1 LAALSRRW
9 IAAAL
14 LVAAPCAWAES
25 LTERID
31 AHIAQPRFAA
41 ASWGIAVVSLDD
53 GHTVYAHDEGRLL
66 LPASTAKLY
75 TAAFALDRL
84 GAEYRTRTD
93 VVTAGSVVRGR
104 LHGSLVLRGR
114 GDPTLSGDEWAER
127 LAAQISERG
136 IRRVDGAVIGDD
148 TVFSGPAIGSGWEAS
163 DLQAAYGAG
172 PGGLDIDENTMTVA
186 VSQSGVDVAPG
197 DAAVTIAAAPPQ
209 PQDGLELYRA
219 PGSSTLHVLGGITEG
234 TAMKRV
240 RLSLPDPALSAARRL
255 QAALIRQ
262 GIRVDSEARSVHWPV
277 AAPTGE
283 TIASVPSPPLGEI
296 LRAGLKRSQN
306 LYLQSVFLLTGLE
319 TAEACTAET
328 SPDTPT
334 DGTRSGR
341 SQLRWRNNLATVP
354 KEALA
359 AEALTHWLS
368 TKAIGPSSTILD
380 EGTGLSRHDLTTPAS
395 LARLLS
401 IMDASPQAGAWRDL
415 LPVAGVDG
423 TLVNRMRGTAAQ
435 GNVQAKTGSMSFVN
449 TLAGYVTTKSGK
461 RLAFAIMLN
470 NYRALPHSADAVPSV
485 SAEVDAVAVML
496 AEAEGDL

>member
-1 LAALSRRW
+1 MVALSRRW
-9 IAAAL
+9 IATAL

-84 GAEYRTRTD
+84 GADYRTHTD
-93 VVTAGSVVRGR
+93 VLAAGSVARGR
-104 LHGSLVLRGR
+104 LHGSLILRGR
-114 GDPTLSGDEWAER
+114 GDPTLSGDEWAQR
-127 LAAQISERG
+127 LAAQIADRG
-136 IRRVDGAVIGDD
+136 IRRVEGAVIGDD
-148 TVFSGPAIGSGWEAS
+148 TVFSGPAIGAGWEAS
-163 DLQAAYGAG
+163 DLQTAYGAA
-172 PGGLDIDENTMTVA
+172 PGGLDIDENTMTIA
-186 VSQSGVDVAPG
+186 VSQGTVDVAPE
-197 DAAVTIAAAPPQ
+197 DAAVTIATSAQ
-209 PQDGLELYRA
+209 PRDGLELYRA
-219 PGSSTLHVLGGITEG
+219 PGSSTVHVLGGVAEG
-234 TAMKRV
+234 AATKRV

-255 QAALIRQ
+255 QAALIGR
-262 GIRVDSEARSVHWPV
+262 GIRVDGEARSVHWPV

-283 TIASVPSPPLGEI
+283 TIASLPSPPLGEI

-306 LYLQSVFLLTGLE
+306 LYLQSIFLLTGLE
-319 TAEACTAET
+319 AAEACSAQT
-328 SPDTPT
+328 SPANSP
-334 DGTRSGR
+334 DGTASGR
-341 SQLRWRNNLATVP
+341 SQPCWRNNLATVP

-368 TKAIGPSSTILD
+368 TKAIGPSSTTLD

-395 LARLLS
+395 LAQLLT
-401 IMDASPQAGAWRDL
+401 IMDASPQAAAWRDL

-435 GNVQAKTGSMSFVN
+435 GNVRAKTGSMSFVN

-470 NYRALPHSADAVPSV
+470 NYRAPPHSADAVPSV

-496 AEAEGDL
+496 AEVGDF

>member
-1 LAALSRRW
+1 MVALIRYGIATILLA
-9 IAAAL
+9 
-14 LVAAPCAWAES
+14 AAPCIAAES

-41 ASWGIAVVSLDD
+41 ASWGIAVVSLED

-84 GAEYRTRTD
+84 GPDYRTHTD
-93 VVTAGSVVRGR
+93 VLAAGSIARGR

-114 GDPTLSGDEWAER
+114 GDPTLSGDEWAEQ
-127 LAAQISERG
+127 LAARIGERG

-163 DLQAAYGAG
+163 DLQAAYGAAA
-172 PGGLDIDENTMTVA
+172 GGLDVDENTMTVA
-186 VSQSGVDVAPG
+186 LSQSGVDVAPA
-197 DAAVTIAAAPPQ
+197 DAAITVAAQ
-209 PQDGLELYRA
+209 PRDGVELYRA
-219 PGSSTLHVLGGITEG
+219 PGSSTVHVLGGVAEG
-234 TAMKRV
+234 GATKRI

-262 GIRVDSEARSVHWPV
+262 GIRVDGEARSVHWPV

-283 TIASVPSPPLGEI
+283 TIASVPSPTLGDI
-296 LRAGLKRSQN
+296 LRTGLKRSQN

-319 TAEACTAET
+319 TAEACSAQTSSAN
-328 SPDTPT
+328 SPDGP
-334 DGTRSGR
+334 GSGR
-341 SQLRWRNNLATVP
+341 SQPCWRNNLATVP
-354 KEALA
+354 KEDLA

-368 TKAIGPSSTILD
+368 TKAIGPSSTTLD

-395 LARLLS
+395 LVRLLTF
-401 IMDASPQAGAWRDL
+401 MDRSPQAAAWRDL

-423 TLVNRMRGTAAQ
+423 TLVNRMRGTAAEA
-435 GNVQAKTGSMSFVN
+435 NVQAKTGSMSFVN
-449 TLAGYVTTKSGK
+449 TLAGYVTTRSGE
-461 RLAFAIMLN
+461 RRAFAIMLN
-470 NYRALPHSADAVPSV
+470 NYRAPPHSAETVPPV
-485 SAEVDAVAVML
+485 SSEVDAVAVML
-496 AEAEGDL
+496 AEAEGHL